1 MNTPSSPHHEAA
13 TRAQASSGPQR
24 GFSMVELLVTIV
36 LAGIIF
42 AAMVPLFAT
51 ALKRTSAD
59 NERNDAQTIAVDRI
73 EQVRLLNYADITAA
87 NLNYAPSPAANP
99 FGDGRFGP
107 AYTLTGGAVYDIHYD
122 VTALG
127 NKSETVTVTVTG
139 RGANGSYPT
148 KMTTVVNNPAPNV
161 ASTSIDSGSNPPA
174 VIEHLSITASFKN
187 WTQVVQNS
195 AKGVYWVRTAA
206 DGTTLTS
213 SHLWPTISTSPTVQW
228 TELTGG
234 TSYTYKVYCY
244 SSMWNGGNTPFESPP
259 FHLLKSAR
267 LKFDTNP
274 GGS

>member
-1 MNTPSSPHHEAA
+1 
-13 TRAQASSGPQR
+13 
-24 GFSMVELLVTIV
+24 MVELLVTIV

-59 NERNDAQTIAVDRI
+59 GERNDAQTIAVDRI
-73 EQVRLLNYADITAA
+73 EQVRLLNYSDITAP
-87 NLNYAPSPAANP
+87 NLNYSPSPAANP

-122 VTALG
+122 VTPLG
-127 NKSETVTVTVTG
+127 NSQQVTVTVTG

-161 ASTSIDSGSNPPA
+161 ASTSIDSGSSTPP

-187 WTQVVQNS
+187 WTEVVQNS
-195 AKGVYWVRTAA
+195 AKGVYWVRTAS

-213 SHLWPTISTSPTVQW
+213 SHLWPTDSLHTTVTW

-234 TSYTYKVYCY
+234 SSYTYVVYCY
-244 SSMWNGGNTPFESPP
+244 SSMWNSGNVPFASPP
-259 FHLLKSAR
+259 FHLLKNAR